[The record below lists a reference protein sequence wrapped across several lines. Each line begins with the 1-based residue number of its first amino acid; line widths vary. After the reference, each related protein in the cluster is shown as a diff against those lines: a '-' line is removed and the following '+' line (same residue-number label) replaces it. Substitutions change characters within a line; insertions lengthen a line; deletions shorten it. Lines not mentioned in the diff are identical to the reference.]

1 MKRPRFELLGPTT
14 LASDLAERV
23 FPRQATVCELQ
34 DIDSAL
40 VSIAPVSQPHIVGP
54 LGESVIANDHHWAGV
69 LTEHLIVA
77 QHLVEASPDLIA
89 ASERRARF
97 GTDGSAVDD
106 VVGHEC
112 HQAIDVALGPGLRK
126 ALPRLPILGG

>member
-1 MKRPRFELLGPTT
+1 M
-14 LASDLAERV
+14 LA
-23 FPRQATVCELQ
+23 
-34 DIDSAL
+34 
-40 VSIAPVSQPHIVGP
+40 
-54 LGESVIANDHHWAGV
+54 
-69 LTEHLIVA
+69 EHLIVA
-77 QHLVEASPDLIA
+77 QHVVEASPDLIA

-97 GTDGSAVDD
+97 GTHGSAVDD